1 MRTPLEIVDDDA
13 PAQNPGRAAPD
24 GAAAAPAPDTGR
36 AAPDDAAAAP
46 APDTGRAAPHSA
58 TGGGEAGIDG
68 RRYPQAATG
77 RALRWARLGRSGTGA
92 PARVVVAAAVAGAAL
107 AAGGVWIAL
116 PGGAPAPRT
125 ILVTAHHSR
134 FEPDRITVKAGATVW
149 FVVHNSDPIDHEFI
163 IGPPAVHELHERGT
177 PHVHT
182 GVVPGEIT
190 VPAGATVETT
200 WTFGPSGS
208 PPVAYGCHLAGHWA
222 YGMHGL
228 AVIR

>member
-1 MRTPLEIVDDDA
+1 VRTPVQVDDAAAGESTGPA
-13 PAQNPGRAAPD
+13 PA
-24 GAAAAPAPDTGR
+24 TGR
-36 AAPDDAAAAP
+36 AAPHDSATGPAP
-46 APDTGRAAPHSA
+46 ATGRAAPHSA
-58 TGGGEAGIDG
+58 TGGGEPGVDG
-68 RRYPQAATG
+68 RRRPQGATG
-77 RALRWARLGRSGTGA
+77 RALRWPRLARPGPGA

-107 AAGGVWIAL
+107 AAGVVWIVR
-116 PGGAPAPRT
+116 PGGGGPVSVT
-125 ILVTAHHSR
+125 VTAHHSR
-134 FEPDRITVKAGATVW
+134 FEPDRISVTPGATVR

-177 PHVHT
+177 PHPHT